1 MSRKCPLFTNSGTLL
16 RTFLQKLYCSI
27 RRESAAG
34 WGSFVFALMAAS
46 FILGFLLARFNVF
59 GALVA
64 TAICT
69 VISSFMS
76 VVISNLTLAQALVM
90 SLATAFVLQA
100 GYLVGQFLRD
110 PANRGKPGF

>member
-1 MSRKCPLFTNSGTLL
+1 
-16 RTFLQKLYCSI
+16 LQKLYFSI

-46 FILGFLLARFNVF
+46 FILGFLLVRFNVL

-69 VISSFMS
+69 VLSSFIY

-90 SLATAFVLQA
+90 SLATAFVLQV
-100 GYLVGQFLRD
+100 GYLVGQFLCD
-110 PANRGKPGF
+110 PANRGKLGF

>member
-1 MSRKCPLFTNSGTLL
+1 MSRKCPLCTDSGTLL

-69 VISSFMS
+69 VISLFIC
-76 VVISNLTLAQALVM
+76 VVISSLTLLLVM

>member
-1 MSRKCPLFTNSGTLL
+1 M
-16 RTFLQKLYCSI
+16 
-27 RRESAAG
+27 
-34 WGSFVFALMAAS
+34 FALMAAS

-69 VISSFMS
+69 VISSFMF